1 MKRRYPVTFI
11 ISAIMLVASCIIS
24 AMMLYNYDRAKFAVA
39 IIPTAVFAVIFFI
52 DLALA
57 EKNSLKFIA
66 KLNEAVGTAEND
78 ALYYFET
85 PSVIVDSDFRVLW
98 CNKEFNDQIIP
109 EYDIFG
115 TEIYKAVD
123 IDIKALMLEGRQ
135 RCFRRQIL

>member
-57 EKNSLKFIA
+57 EKF
-66 KLNEAVGTAEND
+66 T
-78 ALYYFET
+78 
-85 PSVIVDSDFRVLW
+85 
-98 CNKEFNDQIIP
+98 QI
-109 EYDIFG
+109 YRQAQRG
-115 TEIYKAVD
+115 
-123 IDIKALMLEGRQ
+123 GRY
-135 RCFRRQIL
+135 R

>member
-57 EKNSLKFIA
+57 EKNSLKFIS
-66 KLNEAVGTAEND
+66 KLNDAVGTAEKD
-78 ALYYFET
+78 ALY
-85 PSVIVDSDFRVLW
+85 
-98 CNKEFNDQIIP
+98 
-109 EYDIFG
+109 
-115 TEIYKAVD
+115 
-123 IDIKALMLEGRQ
+123 
-135 RCFRRQIL
+135 